1 MAFFKAKIGDTVY
14 ELDKLTLGDTR
25 ILKHKFG
32 LSDLSEFSSTDPD
45 VIVGL
50 LSLSIRKANPALT
63 IEQAAAQADEINF
76 DDFTQVADE
85 KEVAGAED
93 ADAAPLAPV
102 DASVA
107 TVSPEPSGSP
117 ETTPET
123 PGTPVTPT
131 S

>member
-50 LSLSIRKANPALT
+50 LSLSIRKANPALS

-76 DDFTQVADE
+76 DDFTQVDDE
-85 KEVAGAED
+85 KEV

-102 DASVA
+102 ADASAA

-117 ETTPET
+117 ETTLET